1 MKMQKR
7 SKPCEF
13 RTEQREEGQ
22 QRADGKAILYEE
34 TTILYEDESIRYEE
48 IISRG
53 AATESLA
60 SDDIRAVWNHN
71 YDIVLGRSSAGT
83 LSLEEKVDGVHVGI
97 DFPDSQE
104 GRDKFESVN
113 RGDVNQMSFG
123 FDILKEN
130 VADDR
135 SGDKR
140 IIRSRVEKIKLWEVS
155 PVTFPAYEN
164 TSINARD
171 RVSTLDDKAAALSP
185 AGEHESGVR
194 SREIEIMKMRSE
206 QSWMN

>member
-1 MKMQKR
+1 MGMQKR

-13 RTEQREEGQ
+13 RTEQQEEGK
-22 QRADGKAILYEE
+22 QRADGVAILYEE
-34 TTILYEDESIRYEE
+34 TTVLYEDDSIRYEE
-48 IISRG
+48 VITRG
-53 AATESLA
+53 AAEESLKK
-60 SDDIRAVWNHN
+60 DDVRAVWNHN

-83 LSLEEKVDGVHVGI
+83 LSLEEKEDGVHVGI

-104 GRDKFESVN
+104 GRDKYESVS

-123 FDILKEN
+123 FDILKED
-130 VADDR
+130 VSDDR
-135 SGDKR
+135 SGEKR
-140 IIRSRVEKIKLWEVS
+140 IIRSRVDKIKLWEVS

-171 RVSTLDDKAAALSP
+171 RVSTLREKAAALSP
-185 AGEHESGVR
+185 AGENESEVR

-206 QSWMN
+206 QSWKN

>member
-1 MKMQKR
+1 MGMQKR

-13 RTEQREEGQ
+13 RTEKREDGN

-34 TTILYEDESIRYEE
+34 TTVLYEDESIRYEE

-53 AATESLA
+53 AAKESLA
-60 SDDIRAVWNHN
+60 NDDVRAVWNHN

-83 LSLEEKVDGVHVGI
+83 LTLEEKEDGVHVGI

-104 GRDKFESVN
+104 GRDKYESVS
-113 RGDVNQMSFG
+113 RGDVSQMSFG
-123 FDILKEN
+123 FDILEEN
-130 VADDR
+130 VVTDDR
-135 SGDKR
+135 NGDKR

-171 RVSTLDDKAAALSP
+171 RVSTLREKAAVLSP
-185 AGEHESGVR
+185 TGENESEVR

-206 QSWMN
+206 VWKS